1 MKDPCNDCVFHRVWG
16 DISIGDNRYCT
27 HPLVYKTP
35 VMCPTV
41 MNYRVRDVLGRV
53 EE

>member
-16 DISIGDNRYCT
+16 DIAIGENRYCT

-35 VMCPTV
+35 VMCPTI